1 MNVHQL
7 QEQRAGKIAEMK
19 AAVNNPETFDKL
31 EGEIRALDKSIKR
44 AATLAEFERQ
54 ADAPVDQK
62 FEAETREFSVTKA
75 LREGADGLT
84 GREREVHQELSKGRE
99 VRGVMIPTSVIFGE
113 QRAMTT
119 GGSAGNTVATNLGGM
134 IDRLRP
140 TMAIQ
145 QLGATIISGL
155 TGNLDLPKLTAGPT
169 AYWVAEDGATTPSDS
184 TFDKVSLSPKTV
196 SGEMYMSRRLV
207 LQNSVAIENVLR
219 NDLAFVLAQALD
231 AAAIQG
237 GGTNEPEGII
247 EAISEHGTSEAELSD
262 IAADLIGALALDDVT
277 GTTGF
282 LTNPAVT
289 NAARKIK
296 FDTDSNRPLSIA
308 ETFHG
313 ERVVSTNQVPGS
325 GSPATFPLI
334 FGAWSNL
341 MVGYWSGIDILTNPY
356 KDASKGGLWLHAF
369 LDADV
374 AVRHDEAFA
383 WKGVA

>member
-19 AAVNNPETFDKL
+19 AAVNNPETFDALEAEVRKL
-31 EGEIRALDKSIKR
+31 DRDIKR
-44 AATLAEFERQ
+44 AATLAEFERAEQ
-54 ADAPVDQK
+54 AEPDQR

-169 AYWVAEDGATTPSDS
+169 AYWVAEDGATTASDS

-237 GGTNEPEGII
+237 GGANEPEGII
-247 EAISEHGTSEAELSD
+247 EAISEHGTSESELSD

-296 FDTDSNRPLSIA
+296 FDADSNRPLSIA

-325 GSPATFPLI
+325 GSPAAHPLI

-341 MVGYWSGIDILTNPY
+341 LVGYWSGIDILTNPY

-383 WKGVA
+383 WKAI